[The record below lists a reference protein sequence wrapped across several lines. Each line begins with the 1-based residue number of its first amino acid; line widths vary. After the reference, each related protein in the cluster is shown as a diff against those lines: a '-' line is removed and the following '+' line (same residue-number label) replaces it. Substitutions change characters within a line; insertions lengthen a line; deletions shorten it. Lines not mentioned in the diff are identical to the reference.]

1 MATTVYGRN
10 LDALMQNRLAQE
22 AADLQKSAQ
31 WSDWSSRMGDR
42 GVRLRDVESLDRYRQ
57 GDIGARQYQA
67 ETGRMDVNEMSNYR
81 KGLNQNAAEQ
91 IAAAE
96 RAANAANAA
105 NLEGIRTRV
114 EGDKY
119 NTQFRV
125 FQPSILEESQAALNN
140 ANAAL
145 IKAGGLMSPDMKMLA
160 ATDAAGRSIA
170 KSQLPILT
178 SAVDAETARILGGKG
193 WLNDD
198 PEYDEIQKIAATMP
212 GGETPNN
219 IKKAARK
226 KAASMVI
233 GNSKTY
239 NIDPQNLSID
249 DDGNLIVPGSP
260 YATLLGRVAN
270 PPDAPE
276 SVKPSQPIPEDFGGT
291 NNVPSFN
298 KTQLGTRFRIVP
310 NQR

>member
-10 LDALMQNRLAQE
+10 LDALMQNRIAQE

-105 NLEGIRTRV
+105 NLEAIRTRV

-125 FQPSILEESQAALNN
+125 FQPGILEESQAALNN
-140 ANAAL
+140 ANAAA
-145 IKAGGLMSPDMKMLA
+145 IKAGGLVSPDMKILA
-160 ATDAAGRSIA
+160 ATDAAGRATA
-170 KSQLPILT
+170 KSQLPVLT
-178 SAVDAETARILGGKG
+178 NALNAETARILRGKG
-193 WLNDD
+193 FFNDD
-198 PEYDEIQKIAATMP
+198 AEYDEIQEIAATMQ
-212 GGETPNN
+212 GGETPGN
-219 IKKAARK
+219 IEKAARK
-226 KAASMVI
+226 KAASMI
-233 GNSKTY
+233 IANSKAY

-249 DDGNLIVPGSP
+249 NDGNLIVPGSP
-260 YATLLGRVAN
+260 YATLLGRGEN
-270 PPDAPE
+270 PPDVPE
-276 SVKPSQPIPEDFGGT
+276 PVKPTQPLPGDFNGT

-298 KTQLGTRFRIVP
+298 KTQLGTRFRVVP